1 MQTLE
6 QLREQDRRAAAD
18 PGAVGLG
25 GWLVLPLLGMLG
37 APIVAAIAL
46 SEIWPLVGEPTFT
59 AAQRLVIWF
68 ELIGNGVVKVIA
80 PVALLV
86 LFFQKKRMFPLYCI
100 TWLVAGLTLILLDLL
115 FGYHAFR
122 AYYDTPGVV
131 FWDQQTMRDLG
142 QTIFGAAIWIP
153 YMLNSKRVQNT
164 FVN

>member
-25 GWLVLPLLGMLG
+25 GWLVLPLFGMLA
-37 APIVAAIAL
+37 APIIAAITL
-46 SEIWPLVGEPTFT
+46 YEIWPLLGEQALT
-59 AAQRLVIWF
+59 AAQRLVVWF
-68 ELIGNGVVKVIA
+68 ELITITVVKCIA

-86 LFFQKKRMFPLYCI
+86 LFFRKKRWFPLSII
-100 TWLVAGLTLILLDLL
+100 TWLVAGLTFLLLDLL
-115 FGYHAFR
+115 FVYHAFR

-131 FWDQQTMRDLG
+131 FWDEQTMRDVG
-142 QTIFGAAIWIP
+142 QAFFGAAIWIP

>member
-6 QLREQDRRAAAD
+6 QLREQDRRTAAD
-18 PGAVGLG
+18 PGVVGLG

-37 APIVAAIAL
+37 APIIAVMAL
-46 SEIWPLVGEPTFT
+46 PEIWPLIGEPTFT
-59 AAQRLVIWF
+59 AAQRLVFWF
-68 ELIGNGVVKVIA
+68 ELIGNGVVKVAA

-86 LFFQKKRMFPLYCI
+86 LFFRRKRLFAVYYI
-100 TWLVAGLTLILLDLL
+100 TWLVAGIALMLLDLL
-115 FGYHAFR
+115 FVYHAFR
-122 AYYDTPGVV
+122 AYYDSPGVV
-131 FWDQQTMRDLG
+131 FWDEQTKRDLG